1 MVHLFAPLTI
11 KSITLRNRIG
21 VSPMCMYSSEDG
33 AANDWHLVHLGARAA
48 GGAGL
53 IIAEATAVAPEGRI
67 TPGDAGIWADKHV
80 EPLARIN
87 RFVKAQGAVPGIQLA
102 HAGRKASAARPWD
115 GSAHLANIAGGWDTI
130 APSAIAFGGGLDKV
144 PRAMTREDIA
154 RVQRDFVAAAQRSL
168 TAGYAWL
175 ELHAAHGYLLQE
187 FLSPLANQ
195 RTDDYGG
202 SFENR
207 TRFLRETTEAV
218 RAVWPES
225 LPLTVRLST
234 TEWVEGGWTI
244 EDSIV
249 LTKQLQQLGCDYI
262 CCTSGGVVREQKIDA
277 RPDYQ
282 VPFAEAVRRATG
294 IATMATGQIT
304 GAQQAEKILTD
315 GQADMVAIARRMM
328 FNPRWPWHAALELGD
343 FVMYPERYRTA
354 HPLMGEAAK
363 FVDMPEYTEAMQNL
377 WRLNEQQGRK
387 AG

>member
-244 EDSIV
+244 EESVV
-249 LTKQLQQLGCDYI
+249 LARQLKVLGVDLI
-262 CCTSGGVVREQKIDA
+262 DVSSGGGVHAA
-277 RPDYQ
+277 RAPSTPGFH
-282 VPFAEAVRRATG
+282 VPLSERVRREAG
-294 IATMATGQIT
+294 IATAVVGLITKPAHADQIVR
-304 GAQQAEKILTD
+304 D
-315 GQADMVAIARRMM
+315 GQADVVLIARESLRDP
-328 FNPRWPWHAALELGD
+328 NWPLRAARELKVD
-343 FVMYPERYRTA
+343 
-354 HPLMGEAAK
+354 PLPAAP
-363 FVDMPEYTEAMQNL
+363 VQYARG
-377 WRLNEQQGRK
+377 W
-387 AG
+387 